1 MGPEEGTSV
10 GKRSSRDIRSE
21 SRLDVLHALLSA
33 GTSTRGELAQV
44 TGLSIAT
51 VATIVQELRGEG
63 LVADAG
69 SSALGAGRPTT
80 MLRVNGDRG
89 RILGI
94 DVAETYVRAIVF
106 DAALEQVG
114 SVEVPMDESLPSVGS
129 VTESIVRAVDTALSE
144 TGVDRAHVLGAGVA
158 LPGLIS
164 AEESADAVAPRWAAR
179 NVEVL
184 HRLRERIG
192 LPLVVENPL
201 KAIATAEL
209 WFGRGRTA
217 SSMVIANLGTGV
229 GAGIVLER
237 KILRG
242 ATHSAGEWGHAVLVL
257 DGRSC
262 RCGRLGCVEAYVGA
276 PGIQQTLRE
285 IAPDHELARVPQ
297 REFIDGLARTHRESG
312 GDPVVEEVLERT
324 AHYLGVALGDLASII
339 DPEVMMLTGWTAWTL
354 GDDLVDPT
362 KAELQRRAPAGA
374 TTGVELGVS
383 TVRGSSVAIG
393 MATLAFERFL
403 GDVGLS
409 TTRLPL
415 AL

>member
-1 MGPEEGTSV
+1 MV

-21 SRLDVLHALLSA
+21 SRLDVLHGLLSA
-33 GTSTRGELAQV
+33 GTSTRNQLAQT
-44 TGLSIAT
+44 TGLSVAT

-63 LVADAG
+63 LVVDAG
-69 SSALGAGRPTT
+69 SSTLGAGRPTT
-80 MLRVNGDRG
+80 MLRVNGERG

-106 DAALEQVG
+106 DASLEEVG
-114 SVEVPMDESLPSVGS
+114 SVEVPMDESLPSASS
-129 VTESIVRAVDTALSE
+129 VTESIVRAVETALRE
-144 TGVDRAHVLGAGVA
+144 TAIDRERVLGAGIA

-184 HRLRERIG
+184 RQLRQRIG

-229 GAGIVLER
+229 GAGIVLEG

-257 DGRSC
+257 DGRAC
-262 RCGRLGCVEAYVGA
+262 RCGRQGCVEAYVGA
-276 PGIQQTLRE
+276 PGIQLTLRQL
-285 IAPDHELARVPQ
+285 APDHELADAPQ
-297 REFIDGLARTHRESG
+297 REFIEGLARAHRRTG
-312 GDPVVEEVLERT
+312 GDVVADEVLTRT
-324 AHYLGVALGDLASII
+324 AHYLGAALGDLASII
-339 DPEVMMLTGWTAWTL
+339 DPEVLMLTGWTAWAL
-354 GDDLVDPT
+354 GDDLVEPT
-362 KAELQRRAPAGA
+362 KRELQRRAPIGA
-374 TTGVELGVS
+374 TTPIDLGVS

>member
-1 MGPEEGTSV
+1 MV

-21 SRLDVLHALLSA
+21 SRLDVLHGLLSA
-33 GTSTRGELAQV
+33 GTSTRNELAQT
-44 TGLSIAT
+44 TGLSVAT
-51 VATIVQELRGEG
+51 VATIVQELRAED
-63 LVADAG
+63 LVVDAG

-80 MLRVNGDRG
+80 MLRVNGERG

-106 DAALEQVG
+106 DVSLEEVG
-114 SVEVPMDESLPSVGS
+114 SVEVPMDESLPSATS
-129 VTESIVRAVDTALSE
+129 VTESIVRAVDTALRE
-144 TGVDRAHVLGAGVA
+144 TAVSRDRVLGAGIA

-184 HRLRERIG
+184 RQLRERIG

-217 SSMVIANLGTGV
+217 ASMVIANLGTGV
-229 GAGIVLER
+229 GAGIVLEG

-257 DGRSC
+257 DGRTC
-262 RCGRLGCVEAYVGA
+262 RCGRQGCVEAYVGA
-276 PGIQQTLRE
+276 PGIQATLRE
-285 IAPDHELARVPQ
+285 IAPDHALAVVPQ
-297 REFIDGLARTHRESG
+297 REFIEGLATAHRQPG
-312 GDPVVEEVLERT
+312 GDAVVDEVLART
-324 AHYLGVALGDLASII
+324 AHYLGVALGDLAAII
-339 DPEVMMLTGWTAWTL
+339 DPEVLMLTGWTAWAL

-362 KAELQRRAPAGA
+362 KRELQRRAPIGA
-374 TTGVELGVS
+374 TAPVDLGVS

>member
-1 MGPEEGTSV
+1 MV

-21 SRLDVLHALLSA
+21 SRLDVLHSLLST
-33 GTSTRGELAQV
+33 GTSTRNELAQA
-44 TGLSIAT
+44 TGLSVAT

-69 SSALGAGRPTT
+69 SSTLGAGRPTT
-80 MLRVNGDRG
+80 LLRVNGDRG

-106 DAALEQVG
+106 DAGLEQIG
-114 SVEVPMDESLPSVGS
+114 SVEEPMDESLPSVSG
-129 VTESIVRAVDTALSE
+129 VTETIVRAVDTAIRE
-144 TGVDRAHVLGAGVA
+144 TGIDRASVLGAGIA

-164 AEESADAVAPRWAAR
+164 AEQSTDAVAPRWAAR

-229 GAGIVLER
+229 GAGIVLEG

-242 ATHSAGEWGHAVLVL
+242 ATHSAGEWGHTVLVL

-262 RCGRLGCVEAYVGA
+262 RCGRVGCVEAYVGA

-285 IAPDHELARVPQ
+285 VASDHDLAAAPQ
-297 REFIDGLARTHRESG
+297 REFIDGLARAHRRSG
-312 GDPVVEEVLERT
+312 GDPVIEEVLART
-324 AHYLGVALGDLASII
+324 AHYLGTALGDLAAII
-339 DPEVMMLTGWTAWTL
+339 DPEVMVLTGWTAWTL
-354 GDDLVDPT
+354 GDDLVAPT
-362 KAELQRRAPAGA
+362 REELARRARAGTA
-374 TTGVELGVS
+374 SDVQLGVS

>member
-1 MGPEEGTSV
+1 VV

-21 SRLDVLHALLSA
+21 SRLDVLHGLLSA
-33 GTSTRGELAQV
+33 GTSTRNELART
-44 TGLSIAT
+44 TGLSVAT
-51 VATIVQELRGEG
+51 VATIIQELRGED
-63 LVADAG
+63 LVVDAG

-106 DAALEQVG
+106 DASLEEVA
-114 SVEVPMDESLPSVGS
+114 SVEVPMDESLPSASS
-129 VTESIVRAVDTALSE
+129 VTESIVRAVETALRE
-144 TGVDRAHVLGAGVA
+144 TAIDRERVLGAGIA

-184 HRLRERIG
+184 RQLRERIG

-229 GAGIVLER
+229 GAGIVLEG

-262 RCGRLGCVEAYVGA
+262 RCGRRGCVEAYVGA
-276 PGIQQTLRE
+276 PGIQATLRE
-285 IAPDHELARVPQ
+285 IAPDHALAVVPQ
-297 REFIDGLARTHRESG
+297 REFIDGLASAHRRTG
-312 GDPVVEEVLERT
+312 GDPVVDEVLTRT
-324 AHYLGVALGDLASII
+324 AHYLGVALGDLAAII
-339 DPEVMMLTGWTAWTL
+339 DPEVLMLTGWTAWTL
-354 GDDLVDPT
+354 GDDLVEPT
-362 KAELQRRAPAGA
+362 KQELQRRAPVGA
-374 TTGVELGVS
+374 TAPVDLGVS